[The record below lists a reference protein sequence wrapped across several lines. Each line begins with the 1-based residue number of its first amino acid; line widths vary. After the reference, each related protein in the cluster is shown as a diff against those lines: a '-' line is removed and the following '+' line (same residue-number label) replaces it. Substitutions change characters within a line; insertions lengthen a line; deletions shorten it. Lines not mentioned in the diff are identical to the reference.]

1 MPQLI
6 NLVIYDTGKV
16 DEVIE
21 AWGRSGI
28 TGFSLIEG
36 TGLVHHLRGKDL
48 RDDLPLFPSVRALLE
63 GDQEE
68 NRLLLS
74 VVADDFDL
82 DGLIRATE
90 RVLGPLADPGTGIM
104 FVVPVVRVVG
114 LQPRP
119 SPEG

>member
-1 MPQLI
+1 
-6 NLVIYDTGKV
+6 
-16 DEVIE
+16 
-21 AWGRSGI
+21 
-28 TGFSLIEG
+28 
-36 TGLVHHLRGKDL
+36 
-48 RDDLPLFPSVRALLE
+48 VRALLE

-82 DGLIRATE
+82 DGLIRETE

-114 LQPRP
+114 LQPGERP
-119 SPEG
+119 PDGPSRQGPIRR